1 MVDAAENEQF
11 SSLIDALGSKSKEE
25 LEQQGLRPLTTG
37 FANLVWACENHGQ
50 PIVLKRYSDIV
61 FLRMEPEALGAVDR
75 LAWQVEIGPAV
86 MHASCS
92 GLVTELLPGRI
103 LEEQDM
109 HSENWPLLKS
119 AAVAV
124 ATLHQQRAPKECE
137 GSPMLWRTIDRM
149 MEGAAKSP
157 ELLPTGVP
165 SIDVMLAEIADAK
178 ARLDELLPVVVLG
191 HGDLKPSNMML
202 CSEEHHTVKLIDF
215 ELSGPNYRGY
225 DLMKAFRS
233 GKHNSKASMRYFLR
247 SYAGKVEGGTADDAM
262 VDALEQESKLFEPLT
277 WLEAAVFFV
286 SALPMMT
293 NIDVAAWNELAVHR
307 WKKFEETKH
316 LLRSP

>member
-1 MVDAAENEQF
+1 MVDAAEDEQF
-11 SSLIDALGSKSKEE
+11 SSLIDALGSKTKEE
-25 LEQQGLRPLTTG
+25 LEKDGLRPLTTG
-37 FANLVWACENHGQ
+37 FANLVWAYECSGR

-75 LAWQVEIGPAV
+75 LAWRVGIGPAV
-86 MHASCS
+86 MHASCR
-92 GLVTELLPGRI
+92 GLVTEMLPGRI

-109 HSENWPLLKS
+109 HSENWSLLKS
-119 AAVAV
+119 AAVAL
-124 ATLHQQRAPKECE
+124 ATLHQQQTPKECE

-157 ELLPTGVP
+157 DLLPPGVP
-165 SIDVMLAEIADAK
+165 PVDVMLAEIAAAR
-178 ARLDELLPVVVLG
+178 ARLDELQPLVVLG

-202 CSEEHHTVKLIDF
+202 CSEETHTVKLIDF

-233 GKHNSKASMRYFLR
+233 GKHNSPASMRYFLR
-247 SYAGKVEGGTADDAM
+247 AYAETVASGRADDAM
-262 VDALEQESKLFEPLT
+262 VDALEQETKLFEPLT

-293 NIDVAAWNELAVHR
+293 DVDVAAWNALAVQR
-307 WKKFEETKH
+307 WAKFEETKH
-316 LLRSP
+316 LLQ